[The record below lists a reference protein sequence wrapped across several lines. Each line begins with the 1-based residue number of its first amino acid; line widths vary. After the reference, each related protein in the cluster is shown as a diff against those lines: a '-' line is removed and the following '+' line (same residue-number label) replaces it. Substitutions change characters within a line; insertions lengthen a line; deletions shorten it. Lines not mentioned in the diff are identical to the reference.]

1 LSLPIITI
9 KHHHHY
15 QLSSLFYNDGLLC
28 SSSGG
33 VEALFLALE
42 DDDKS
47 IQANVLW
54 SLCNLMWHPPN
65 QERAGRFITEVLSA
79 LQSPWD
85 PVRIQAMTL
94 LANLLYYNNDNR
106 IRFLESEGAFEKIID
121 FVKRRIEVSVVE
133 GSLRA
138 LLSLSYI
145 DNIALWLG
153 TTGQMIPVF
162 ISYLST
168 TSSIV
173 TSHNQSSLNSAHSS
187 TSPVLYSRDSMRYSL
202 EILCNLCLHNAN
214 RQIIFDSGGVDA
226 IVALH
231 IESDVYVRDL
241 SIKVIEYLSDITPP
255 EVLARTKQL
264 MGLDRMVKLATSD
277 DPLVRAVAAESIGE
291 ELWHDPSK
299 QSRTIEVGGLDAL
312 LAIAANPNEPVE
324 SLLPAIWSLRN
335 LMHDQSTIK
344 SQFAYRDG
352 ISVMNSVLKEVF
364 LGKYEEQTEK
374 LFEAVLLCLITA
386 TLNEERISRRLLN
399 IALPRIIDLAE
410 GTITTMIIDD
420 DYNNDSNGE
429 DRRVNMMSSSS
440 PISKR
445 PSPQLP
451 SGSSLFV
458 KSAMQGESIKA
469 LAKSLLLQ
477 LAPFNYVVCRNCSRK
492 QDLHGQSCY
501 NCGSRLLVEVDMV
514 EIKGR
519 VKSSSTSA
527 TAAADKIVQKVQQPF
542 VPTRPLD
549 AVKDPPLSLSKGE
562 SIHKGDYKTGKKRF
576 SGGL

>member
-1 LSLPIITI
+1 M
-9 KHHHHY
+9 
-15 QLSSLFYNDGLLC
+15 
-28 SSSGG
+28 
-33 VEALFLALE
+33 FLALE

>member
-1 LSLPIITI
+1 MSLPIITI

-451 SGSSLFV
+451 SGSFFV

>member
-231 IESDVYVRDL
+231 IESDVNVRDL

-562 SIHKGDYKTGKKRF
+562 SIHKGDHKTGKKRF

>member
-1 LSLPIITI
+1 M
-9 KHHHHY
+9 
-15 QLSSLFYNDGLLC
+15 
-28 SSSGG
+28 
-33 VEALFLALE
+33 FLALE

-451 SGSSLFV
+451 SGSFFV

>member
-1 LSLPIITI
+1 MSLPIITI

-364 LGKYEEQTEK
+364 SGKYEEQTEK
-374 LFEAVLLCLITA
+374 LLEAVLLCLITA

-429 DRRVNMMSSSS
+429 DKRVNMMSSSS

-445 PSPQLP
+445 SLPQP
-451 SGSSLFV
+451 SGSFFV

-542 VPTRPLD
+542 VSTRPLD

-562 SIHKGDYKTGKKRF
+562 SMHKGDHKTGKKRF
-576 SGGL
+576 SSGL

>member
-1 LSLPIITI
+1 M
-9 KHHHHY
+9 
-15 QLSSLFYNDGLLC
+15 
-28 SSSGG
+28 
-33 VEALFLALE
+33 FLALE

-231 IESDVYVRDL
+231 IESDVNVRDL

-562 SIHKGDYKTGKKRF
+562 SIHKGDHKTGKKRF

>member
-1 LSLPIITI
+1 MSLPIITI

-79 LQSPWD
+79 LQSPWN

-231 IESDVYVRDL
+231 IESDVNVRDL

-451 SGSSLFV
+451 SGSFFV

-527 TAAADKIVQKVQQPF
+527 TAAADKIVHKVQQPF

-562 SIHKGDYKTGKKRF
+562 SIHKGDHKTGKKRF

>member
-1 LSLPIITI
+1 
-9 KHHHHY
+9 
-15 QLSSLFYNDGLLC
+15 
-28 SSSGG
+28 
-33 VEALFLALE
+33 
-42 DDDKS
+42 
-47 IQANVLW
+47 
-54 SLCNLMWHPPN
+54 MWHPPN

-173 TSHNQSSLNSAHSS
+173 TSYNQSSLNSAHSS

-364 LGKYEEQTEK
+364 SGKYEEQTEK
-374 LFEAVLLCLITA
+374 LLEAVLLCFITA

-399 IALPRIIDLAE
+399 IALPRVIDLAE

-420 DYNNDSNGE
+420 DYNNDRNGD
-429 DRRVNMMSSSS
+429 DRRVNKMLSSS
-440 PISKR
+440 PNPSKR
-445 PSPQLP
+445 TSPQLP
-451 SGSSLFV
+451 SGSFFV

-519 VKSSSTSA
+519 VKSSSTTA
-527 TAAADKIVQKVQQPF
+527 AAAADKRVQKVQQSF
-542 VPTRPLD
+542 VPTGPLD

>member
-1 LSLPIITI
+1 M
-9 KHHHHY
+9 
-15 QLSSLFYNDGLLC
+15 
-28 SSSGG
+28 
-33 VEALFLALE
+33 FLALE

-352 ISVMNSVLKEVF
+352 ISVMNSVLREVF
-364 LGKYEEQTEK
+364 SGKYEEQTEK
-374 LFEAVLLCLITA
+374 LLEAVLLCFITA

-399 IALPRIIDLAE
+399 IALPRVIDLAE

-420 DYNNDSNGE
+420 DYNNDRNGE
-429 DRRVNMMSSSS
+429 DRRVNKMLSSS
-440 PISKR
+440 PNPSKR

-451 SGSSLFV
+451 IGSFFV

-519 VKSSSTSA
+519 VKSSSTTA
-527 TAAADKIVQKVQQPF
+527 TAAADKRVQKVQQPF
-542 VPTRPLD
+542 VPTGPLD

>member
-1 LSLPIITI
+1 
-9 KHHHHY
+9 
-15 QLSSLFYNDGLLC
+15 LLC

-451 SGSSLFV
+451 SGSFFV

-549 AVKDPPLSLSKGE
+549 TVKDPPLSLSKGE

>member
-1 LSLPIITI
+1 M
-9 KHHHHY
+9 
-15 QLSSLFYNDGLLC
+15 
-28 SSSGG
+28 
-33 VEALFLALE
+33 FLALE

-451 SGSSLFV
+451 SGSFFV

-562 SIHKGDYKTGKKRF
+562 SMHKGDYKTGKKRF

>member
-1 LSLPIITI
+1 MSLPIITI

-440 PISKR
+440 SISKR

-451 SGSSLFV
+451 SGSFFV

>member
-1 LSLPIITI
+1 
-9 KHHHHY
+9 
-15 QLSSLFYNDGLLC
+15 
-28 SSSGG
+28 
-33 VEALFLALE
+33 
-42 DDDKS
+42 
-47 IQANVLW
+47 
-54 SLCNLMWHPPN
+54 MWHPPN

-106 IRFLESEGAFEKIID
+106 IRFLESEGAFEEIID

-162 ISYLST
+162 IGYLST
-168 TSSIV
+168 TSIV
-173 TSHNQSSLNSAHSS
+173 TSHSQSSLNSAPSS

-231 IESDVYVRDL
+231 VETDVYVRDL
-241 SIKVIEYLSDITPP
+241 SIRVIEYLSDITPP
-255 EVLARTKQL
+255 EVLARTKQS
-264 MGLDRMVKLATSD
+264 MGLDRMVKLASSD

-291 ELWHDPSK
+291 ELWNDPSK

-335 LMHDQSTIK
+335 LMHGQSTIK

-352 ISVMNSVLKEVF
+352 ISVINSVLKEVF
-364 LGKYEEQTEK
+364 SGKYEEQTEK
-374 LFEAVLLCLITA
+374 LLEAILLCLITA

-410 GTITTMIIDD
+410 GTITTMIVD
-420 DYNNDSNGE
+420 DYDYDDNNNGE
-429 DRRVNMMSSSS
+429 DRRANVMSS
-440 PISKR
+440 IDMNINYTGSKR
-445 PSPQLP
+445 PLPPLQLQRI
-451 SGSSLFV
+451 SSFFI
-458 KSAMQGESIKA
+458 KSALQGESIKA

-477 LAPFNYVVCRNCSRK
+477 LSPFNYVVCRNCSRK

-519 VKSSSTSA
+519 VKSSSSILA
-527 TAAADKIVQKVQQPF
+527 SAAATTDKRVQKEKIQQSF
-542 VPTRPLD
+542 VPTGPIFNG
-549 AVKDPPLSLSKGE
+549 APSNATKDPLLSSSKGE
-562 SIHKGDYKTGKKRF
+562 SMHKGDRKTGKKRI

>member
-440 PISKR
+440 SISKR

-451 SGSSLFV
+451 SGSFFV

>member
-1 LSLPIITI
+1 MMNDLVPIYAYYSSIARFLKCITSI
-9 KHHHHY
+9 VTYYILIAPIYAYYHA
-15 QLSSLFYNDGLLC
+15 SSLL
-28 SSSGG
+28 GG

-85 PVRIQAMTL
+85 PVRIQAITL

-106 IRFLESEGAFEKIID
+106 IRFLESEGAFEMIID

-168 TSSIV
+168 TSIV
-173 TSHNQSSLNSAHSS
+173 TSHTQSSLNNAHST
-187 TSPVLYSRDSMRYSL
+187 TSPAVLYSRDSMRYSL

-231 IESDVYVRDL
+231 IESDVYVREL

-255 EVLARTKQL
+255 EVLARTKQS

-312 LAIAANPNEPVE
+312 LAITANPNEPVE

-335 LMHDQSTIK
+335 LMHGQSTIK

-352 ISVMNSVLKEVF
+352 ISVMNSVL
-364 LGKYEEQTEK
+364 
-374 LFEAVLLCLITA
+374 
-386 TLNEERISRRLLN
+386 
-399 IALPRIIDLAE
+399 
-410 GTITTMIIDD
+410 
-420 DYNNDSNGE
+420 
-429 DRRVNMMSSSS
+429 
-440 PISKR
+440 
-445 PSPQLP
+445 
-451 SGSSLFV
+451 
-458 KSAMQGESIKA
+458 
-469 LAKSLLLQ
+469 
-477 LAPFNYVVCRNCSRK
+477 
-492 QDLHGQSCY
+492 
-501 NCGSRLLVEVDMV
+501 
-514 EIKGR
+514 
-519 VKSSSTSA
+519 
-527 TAAADKIVQKVQQPF
+527 
-542 VPTRPLD
+542 
-549 AVKDPPLSLSKGE
+549 
-562 SIHKGDYKTGKKRF
+562 
-576 SGGL
+576 

>member
-1 LSLPIITI
+1 M
-9 KHHHHY
+9 
-15 QLSSLFYNDGLLC
+15 
-28 SSSGG
+28 
-33 VEALFLALE
+33 FLALE

-451 SGSSLFV
+451 SGSFFV

-549 AVKDPPLSLSKGE
+549 TVKDPPLSLSKGE